1 MAASIIALGVVAA
14 IAVAYTALALFL
26 QRKLSNPRKMRD
38 IQRRVKENTK
48 ALNEMAKSGAPR
60 EAIMAKQKEVMP
72 LLSESMKGQMK
83 PMFVV
88 LPLFLAFYYAL
99 LPYVVSGMGASSS
112 TVNFI
117 FSGLSMEN
125 FFFAVVFIL
134 GICSSAAIMIYDRR
148 KGKQEEREL
157 ALASQEK
164 A

>member
-1 MAASIIALGVVAA
+1 MIAVTIVAA
-14 IAVAYTALALFL
+14 VAIAYTALALFL
-26 QRKLSNPRKMRD
+26 QRKLANPKHMREIQRKM
-38 IQRRVKENTK
+38 KENSK
-48 ALNEMAKSGAPR
+48 VLNEMVKGGASKD
-60 EAIMAKQKEVMP
+60 AIMAKQKEVMP

-99 LPYVVSGMGASSS
+99 LPYVITSIGASSS

-125 FFFAVVFIL
+125 FFFVLVFIL
-134 GICSSAAIMIYDRR
+134 GLASSIAIMAYDRK
-148 KGKQEEREL
+148 KGKQEEL
-157 ALASQEK
+157 ALREEK